1 MVGGRRMRKAIRRYS
16 RRDMIFIVINYIFLS
31 LCALLVLYPLI
42 YIVSASFSSSR
53 AVISGRVWLLPVE
66 PSLLGY
72 ITILKD
78 PAITTGYANSVIYT
92 VLGTCVNV
100 SLTLLAAY
108 PLSRKGF
115 YGRNLFM
122 GLFVF
127 TMLFS
132 GGLIPTYILVNNL
145 GLYNS
150 RLAMIIPNALSV
162 WNVIIARTY
171 FVTSIPEELYE
182 AGELDGCG
190 DIGFIGKVILP
201 LSQPIIA
208 VLVLFYAVA
217 HWNSYFQALIY
228 LRDPKLYPLQII
240 LRNILIQNQIRETLM
255 QDVDAMLRYQGLAE
269 LLKYSLIVVASLPVL
284 VLYPFVQK
292 YFIKGIMIGAIKG

>member
-1 MVGGRRMRKAIRRYS
+1 MKKEKRVAGLS
-16 RRDMIFIVINYIFLS
+16 RNDKIFTILNYIFLS
-31 LCALLVLYPLI
+31 ICAIIVLYPLI
-42 YIVSASFSSSR
+42 YVVSSSFSSSS
-53 AVISGRVWLLPVE
+53 AVITGRVWLFPVE

-72 ITILKD
+72 TTILQD
-78 PAITTGYANSVIYT
+78 PTIITGYINSVFYT
-92 VLGTCVNV
+92 FFGTVVNIF
-100 SLTLLAAY
+100 LTLLAAY

-115 YGRNLFM
+115 FGRNFFM
-122 GLFVF
+122 ALFVF

-132 GGLIPTYILVNNL
+132 GGLIPTYILVNDL
-145 GLYNS
+145 GLYDS
-150 RLAMIIPNALSV
+150 RLAMIIPNALNV

-171 FVTSIPEELYE
+171 FVTSIPAELYE
-182 AGELDGCG
+182 AGEVDGCS

-201 LSQPIIA
+201 LSKPILA

-228 LRDPKLYPLQII
+228 LRDPNLYPLQII
-240 LRNILIQNQIRETLM
+240 LRNILIQNQIQETM
-255 QDVDAMLRYQGLAE
+255 IHNVEAIMRYQGLAE

-284 VLYPFVQK
+284 ILYPFVQK